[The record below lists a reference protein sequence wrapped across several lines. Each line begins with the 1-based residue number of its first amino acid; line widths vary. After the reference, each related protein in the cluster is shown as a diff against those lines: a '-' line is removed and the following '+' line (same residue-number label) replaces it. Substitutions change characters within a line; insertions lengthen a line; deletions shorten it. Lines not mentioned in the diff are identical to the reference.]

1 MYEIILY
8 DTEDGR
14 CPVQELLDSLE
25 PKLLAKT
32 LRTIDLLEMNGPL
45 LREPYSK
52 PLENGIFEL
61 RAKQGSDITRVLYFF
76 IVGKKAVLTN
86 GFIKKSQKT
95 PKAEKNWQRNIK
107 QIMNGGM
114 AMSSYKDY
122 KKRALQNSEVKAEYD
137 ALQPEY
143 DIIQAMID
151 ARVQQNMTQKDLSAK
166 TGITQADISRIENGT
181 RNPSLSMVKKLAH
194 GLGMQLKLEFVPM
207 PTKNKM

>member
-25 PKLLAKT
+25 PKLLAKI

-61 RAKQGSDITRVLYFF
+61 RTKQGSDITRVLYFF

-95 PKAEKNWQRNIK
+95 PKAEKNWQRSIK

-151 ARVQQNMTQKDLSAK
+151 ARVQQNMTQKDLSTK

>member
-1 MYEIILY
+1 M
-8 DTEDGR
+8 
-14 CPVQELLDSLE
+14 QELLDSLE

-61 RAKQGSDITRVLYFF
+61 RTKQGSDITRVLYFF

-86 GFIKKSQKT
+86 GFIKNRRRHQRQK
-95 PKAEKNWQRNIK
+95 KNWQRSIK

-122 KKRALQNSEVKAEYD
+122 KKRALQNPEVKAEYD

>member
-1 MYEIILY
+1 
-8 DTEDGR
+8 
-14 CPVQELLDSLE
+14 
-25 PKLLAKT
+25 
-32 LRTIDLLEMNGPL
+32 
-45 LREPYSK
+45 
-52 PLENGIFEL
+52 
-61 RAKQGSDITRVLYFF
+61 
-76 IVGKKAVLTN
+76 
-86 GFIKKSQKT
+86 
-95 PKAEKNWQRNIK
+95 
-107 QIMNGGM
+107 MNGGM

-122 KKRALQNSEVKAEYD
+122 KKRALQNPEVKAEYG